1 MSDIKLLYISKF
13 YYSIYSVD
21 DKFAVSVVFFNSYID
36 TSTEFWLT
44 KDDIEKYKT
53 CGELYSLVEKIRLTP
68 DQYKD
73 RELPEN
79 ISSIISKLN
88 TDPIFTQQDEV
99 YDKRITS

>member
-1 MSDIKLLYISKF
+1 MKVKLLYISTF

-21 DKFAVSVVFFNSYID
+21 DEFSVSVVIFNSYID

-44 KDDIEKYKT
+44 ENDIEKYKT
-53 CGELYSLVEKIRLTP
+53 CGEVYSLVEKIRLTP
-68 DQYKD
+68 DKCKD

-88 TDPIFTQQDEV
+88 TNPIFTQQDEI